1 LGNMVQKINIGIII
15 GGISSEREVSL
26 TLEMEKLA
34 CHRVPAAGDIAVP
47 HTFPI
52 IPYQWKAD
60 ASAGISYSVLFHPA
74 SAVATP
80 QDELTERI
88 IDSTLKA
95 HAGDRGPL

>member
-1 LGNMVQKINIGIII
+1 MVQKINVGIII
-15 GGISSEREVSL
+15 GGISTEQEVSL
-26 TLEMEKLA
+26 PLEMEKLA
-34 CHRVPAAGDIAVP
+34 CHRVPVAGDIAAP

-52 IPYQWKAD
+52 IPCEWKAD
-60 ASAGISYSVLFHPA
+60 ASAGISSSVLFHPA

-80 QDELTERI
+80 QDDLTERI